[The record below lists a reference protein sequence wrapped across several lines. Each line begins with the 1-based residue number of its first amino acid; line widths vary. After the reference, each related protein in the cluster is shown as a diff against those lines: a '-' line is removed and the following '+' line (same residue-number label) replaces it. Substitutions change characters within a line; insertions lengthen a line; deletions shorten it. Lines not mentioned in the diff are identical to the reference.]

1 MNELIIDALIEDE
14 PKPEEE
20 DPIERKVRELNERKY
35 ELMEEIHDIDTE
47 LLELHRVYG
56 VKIK

>member
-14 PKPEEE
+14 PKPEEA